1 MLSRIL
7 AKLELESKE
16 RKEYQARLEASWAK
30 QEEKQIREEI
40 QSRKNKELADFKEL
54 FVKAQRLHQANII
67 RAYVHRVESKAI
79 KEEKMTEEIQSW
91 IDWARKKADWIDPQ
105 IEAADELLSD
115 INKDK
120 LFEESKSGAG
130 FNYSSSD
137 SHGHDNWW
145 SNKSWMR

>member
-105 IEAADELLSD
+105 IEAAD
-115 INKDK
+115 
-120 LFEESKSGAG
+120 
-130 FNYSSSD
+130 
-137 SHGHDNWW
+137 
-145 SNKSWMR
+145 